1 MRIRKRPWVDE
12 ELENCTFFIKEPQEH
27 RGHWKEAFGK
37 EQPLYLEL
45 GCGKGSFI
53 AELAKRHPEIN
64 YIAVDLV
71 DTMLGLAQRN
81 VEKTFYEVQKTIE
94 NVLLTQWN
102 IEKISQIFE
111 GDKIE
116 RIYIN
121 FCNPW
126 PRPRHNKRR
135 LTHPRQLEQY
145 KNILEPSR
153 KNLF

>member
-1 MRIRKRPWVDE
+1 M
-12 ELENCTFFIKEPQEH
+12 
-27 RGHWKEAFGK
+27 
-37 EQPLYLEL
+37 EL

-81 VEKTFYEVQKTIE
+81 VEKTFNEVQKPIE

-121 FCNPW
+121 FCNQW
-126 PRPRHNKRR
+126 PKPRHNKRR